1 MSRAILTFKQFL
13 KESDNYAFDADS
25 SGDASDEYQPQHK
38 ESKKVR
44 KKREQE
50 EAQKMA
56 PQPQHGFQLSPEHS
70 SQITNLLAKEFD
82 DPDTAETETASDAT
96 WQSVNTAA
104 QNAVQRQLEKLKAQ
118 QGMAY

>member
-1 MSRAILTFKQFL
+1 MSRVLLTFKQFL

-25 SGDASDEYQPQHK
+25 SGDASDEYQPQHR
-38 ESKKVR
+38 ESKKAR

-70 SQITNLLAKEFD
+70 QQISNLISKEFD
-82 DPDTAETETASDAT
+82 DPDTAEIEKATNAT
-96 WQSVNTAA
+96 WQTVNTAA
-104 QNAVQRQLEKLKAQ
+104 QNAVQRQVQKLKAQ
-118 QGMAY
+118 HGMAY